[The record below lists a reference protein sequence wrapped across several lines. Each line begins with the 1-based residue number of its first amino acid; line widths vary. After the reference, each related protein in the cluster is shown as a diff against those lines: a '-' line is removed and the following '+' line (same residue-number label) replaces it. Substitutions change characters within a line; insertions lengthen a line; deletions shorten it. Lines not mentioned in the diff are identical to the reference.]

1 MSDTASTTRCPA
13 CDGEIVLGSGVIV
26 SELLKCGEC
35 GTDLEVTSVSPA
47 GVAEAPAEEE
57 DWGQ

>member
-1 MSDTASTTRCPA
+1 MSQTASTTRCPA
-13 CDGEIVLGSGVIV
+13 CDAEIVLGSDVIV
-26 SELLKCGEC
+26 SELLKCREC

-47 GVAEAPAEEE
+47 EVAEAPAEEE